1 MVDHIIFEIVCFAK
15 KNLAKSI
22 LIVSPLKAK
31 SVAALQF
38 QFYLYEYLPNT
49 VLKSPSVREMAP
61 YCWTSVQVRERGPTI
76 TINFSWFVLLNNCK
90 KVIIQ

>member
-1 MVDHIIFEIVCFAK
+1 MVDHIISQIVCFAK

-49 VLKSPSVREMAP
+49 VSISPSVREMAP
-61 YCWTSVQVRERGPTI
+61 YCWTSVQVRERGPKNHI
-76 TINFSWFVLLNNCK
+76 FRDFR
-90 KVIIQ
+90 

>member
-1 MVDHIIFEIVCFAK
+1 MVDHIISQIECFAK

-38 QFYLYEYLPNT
+38 QFYPYEYLPDT
-49 VLKSPSVREMAP
+49 V
-61 YCWTSVQVRERGPTI
+61 
-76 TINFSWFVLLNNCK
+76 
-90 KVIIQ
+90 

>member
-1 MVDHIIFEIVCFAK
+1 MDFRKSIIEVFRIIDIVYMFCS
-15 KNLAKSI
+15 LDIAKSI

-49 VLKSPSVREMAP
+49 VSISPSVREMAP
-61 YCWTSVQVRERGPTI
+61 
-76 TINFSWFVLLNNCK
+76 
-90 KVIIQ
+90 

>member
-1 MVDHIIFEIVCFAK
+1 MVDHIIFEIVCVAK

-22 LIVSPLKAK
+22 LIVSPLKAN

-49 VLKSPSVREMAP
+49 VQISPSVREKAP
-61 YCWTSVQVRERGPTI
+61 YCWTSVQVRERGPKHYTESI
-76 TINFSWFVLLNNCK
+76 LANFV
-90 KVIIQ
+90 V

>member
-1 MVDHIIFEIVCFAK
+1 MADRIISQIVCVAK

-22 LIVSPLKAK
+22 LIVSPLKAN

-49 VLKSPSVREMAP
+49 VQISPSVTEMAP
-61 YCWTSVQVRERGPTI
+61 YYWTSVQVRERGPKNHI
-76 TINFSWFVLLNNCK
+76 FRVFR
-90 KVIIQ
+90 